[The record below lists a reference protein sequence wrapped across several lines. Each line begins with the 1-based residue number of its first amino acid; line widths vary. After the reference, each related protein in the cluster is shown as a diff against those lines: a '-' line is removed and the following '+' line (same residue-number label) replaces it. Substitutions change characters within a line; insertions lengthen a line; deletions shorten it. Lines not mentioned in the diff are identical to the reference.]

1 VVNKGVDLNLQT
13 ILTALGLPDGALVNQ
28 RVPKKLLVE
37 NGAPTSADKRK
48 INDGIEEIHWL
59 AALKPNTIGVP
70 EYLDDEREYLE
81 IAVLS
86 VALRSE
92 AKAGRLTE
100 LIHRA
105 IPYPLFLVLVQGN
118 QVSLSLANKRKAQNE
133 ADKFVLDGDV
143 VEVTVSG
150 KSAPGSDVIRQF
162 FDALALNKQPS
173 TNLLN
178 LYQGWLNV
186 LIAFQASQRTGIF
199 RQVTTQAESTA
210 RREALQKCGELD
222 AKIAALRSAAA
233 KEKQIARRVELNLE
247 IKGLERELDEAKIK
261 LRS

>member
-1 VVNKGVDLNLQT
+1 MSVITISDLLAALSLPTSCRVD
-13 ILTALGLPDGALVNQ
+13 Q

-37 NGAPTSADKRK
+37 NGAPTTADKRK

-70 EYLDDEREYLE
+70 EYLDNEREYLE

-105 IPYPLFLVLVQGN
+105 IPYPLFLILVQRD

-150 KSAPGSDVIRQF
+150 KSAMGSDVIRQF

-173 TNLLN
+173 NDLLN
-178 LYQGWLNV
+178 LYQGWLDTLV
-186 LIAFQASQRTGIF
+186 ALQASP
-199 RQVTTQAESTA
+199 
-210 RREALQKCGELD
+210 
-222 AKIAALRSAAA
+222 
-233 KEKQIARRVELNLE
+233 
-247 IKGLERELDEAKIK
+247 
-261 LRS
+261 

>member
-1 VVNKGVDLNLQT
+1 MNLQT
-13 ILTALGLPDGALVNQ
+13 ILTALGLPGGALVNQ

-105 IPYPLFLVLVQGN
+105 IPYPLFLILVQGD
-118 QVSLSLANKRKAQNE
+118 QVNLSLANKRKAQNE

-143 VEVTVSG
+143 VEVTVFG

-162 FDALALNKQPS
+162 LDALALNKQSS

-178 LYQGWLNV
+178 LYQGWLDTLV
-186 LIAFQASQRTGIF
+186 ALQASQRSGVF
-199 RQVTTQAESTA
+199 RLVVTQEESSA
-210 RREALQKCGELD
+210 RREALQKCGELET
-222 AKIAALRSAAA
+222 KITALRNAAA
-233 KEKQIARRVELNLE
+233 KEKQMGRRVELNLE
-247 IKGLERELDEAKIK
+247 IKGLEVELVQTKGK
-261 LRS
+261 L

>member
-1 VVNKGVDLNLQT
+1 MQIDT
-13 ILTALGLPDGALVNQ
+13 ILQALGLPGSALVNQ

-37 NGAPTSADKRK
+37 NGAPTTADKRK

-70 EYLDDEREYLE
+70 EYSDDEREYLE

-105 IPYPLFLVLVQGN
+105 IPYPLFLVLVQGD

-143 VEVTVSG
+143 VDVTVSG

-162 FDALALNKQPS
+162 LDALALNKQPS

-178 LYQGWLNV
+178 LYKGWLDTLV
-186 LIAFQASQRTGIF
+186 TLQASQRIGVF
-199 RQVTTQAESTA
+199 RQAATQEESSA
-210 RREALQKCGELD
+210 RRDALQKCDELE
-222 AKIAALRSAAA
+222 AKIAALKNAAA
-233 KEKQIARRVELNLE
+233 KEKQMGRRVELNLK
-247 IKGLERELDEAKIK
+247 IKGLVTEMEASIK
-261 LRS
+261 SL